1 MKRANFV
8 WVTIAV
14 GLMFSC
20 GGGGGGGGG
29 GSNDGQLAG
38 GVEPPLAILPTYN
51 FEIGEMLENIGF
63 FILVGEQLDITIEFG
78 DTLFGSVDLNVIST
92 SNVTF
97 LSYVTDVGSNIRVTV
112 RDSQTDLNGTYVL
125 NVTSAVNATVGDSPT
140 SGAFEVVA
148 PNDTV
153 SVSFTGT
160 GVEMSLDGAAA
171 IPFTWEEYQDL
182 LDNPMAETWQR
193 RASLAGATFGF
204 VFDLMFEIAG
214 QFDELELTLTTN
226 PTVETCD
233 MFPSSPPP
241 GVLAQ
246 GESVFTRL
254 SSGDELSPGDTFD
267 WRFTNCWD
275 SSSYDLIDGGA
286 RFWNY
291 IEEID
296 ASNTLTR
303 IGFAPVGNTYGGID
317 FFELII
323 SETEEN
329 QGVFTIDPAAV
340 ITVYGGFWM
349 LLSQP

>member
-1 MKRANFV
+1 MR
-8 WVTIAV
+8 
-14 GLMFSC
+14 
-20 GGGGGGGGG
+20 
-29 GSNDGQLAG
+29 
-38 GVEPPLAILPTYN
+38 
-51 FEIGEMLENIGF
+51 
-63 FILVGEQLDITIEFG
+63 
-78 DTLFGSVDLNVIST
+78 VI
-92 SNVTF
+92 
-97 LSYVTDVGSNIRVTV
+97 V
-112 RDSQTDLNGTYVL
+112 RDSQTDLDGTYVL
-125 NVTSAVNATVGDSPT
+125 NVTSAVNASVGDSPT
-140 SGAFEVVA
+140 SGAFDVVA

-160 GVEMSLDGAAA
+160 GVELSLDGAAA

-204 VFDLMFEIAG
+204 IFDLMFEIAD
-214 QFDELELTLTTN
+214 QLDELELTLTTN

-233 MFPSSPPP
+233 MFTSSPPP

-254 SSGDELSPGDTFD
+254 SSGDELSSGDAFD
-267 WRFTNCWD
+267 WQFTNCWD
-275 SSSYDLIDGGA
+275 ASSYDLIDGSA
-286 RFWNY
+286 QFTNY

-317 FFELII
+317 FFELRIA
-323 SETEEN
+323 ETEEN
-329 QGVFTIDPAAV
+329 QGLFTIDPAAV
-340 ITVYGGFWM
+340 ITVRGGFWM